1 MVKLAS
7 AVEMASKPATNAAT
21 GAAPAPQPSR
31 RLGQGQPGMLRRK
44 LNSDY
49 EAWKQDQ
56 LKKTASWRDAV
67 QQGISGAS
75 GVVDQLKQKGKDLYQ
90 GAKDAVSYKP
100 EEVSE
105 DYYYD
110 QNGQLVH
117 RKKVTGAGRFLR
129 PSYEVTNTVGQ
140 PGAPAQPVQPAQ
152 PAPVQ
157 RETYYDQNGQ
167 LVQKKKGLGVGR
179 FFRPSYEITN
189 TSGPATQPAQ
199 PARR

>member
-1 MVKLAS
+1 MVKLAR
-7 AVEMASKPATNAAT
+7 AVEAASKPAAE
-21 GAAPAPQPSR
+21 AAPAPAPATRPSR
-31 RLGQGQPGMLRRK
+31 TLGQGRPGMLRRK

-56 LKKTASWRDAV
+56 LKKTASWRDTV
-67 QQGISGAS
+67 QQGISGAA
-75 GVVDQLKQKGKDLYQ
+75 GALDQVKQYGKDMYQ

-110 QNGQLVH
+110 QNGQLVR

-140 PGAPAQPVQPAQ
+140 PGVPAQPVQPAQ
-152 PAPVQ
+152 PEPVQ
-157 RETYYDQNGQ
+157 KETYYDQNGQ

-179 FFRPSYEITN
+179 FFRPSYEITHK
-189 TSGPATQPAQ
+189 SGPATQPAQ

>member
-7 AVEMASKPATNAAT
+7 AVEAASKPAAE
-21 GAAPAPQPSR
+21 AAPAPRPSR

-67 QQGISGAS
+67 QQGISGAA
-75 GVVDQLKQKGKDLYQ
+75 GALDQVKQYGKDLYQ

-129 PSYEVTNTVGQ
+129 PSYEVTNTVSQ

-152 PAPVQ
+152 PAPAQ
-157 RETYYDQNGQ
+157 KETYYDQNGQ

-179 FFRPSYEITN
+179 FFRPSYEITY